1 MNLIPRP
8 FSAGGRSLI
17 HTFKM
22 ALAAKGC
29 KGLHS
34 LVPKASSAKFE
45 FMTDLGFEAV
55 GEVTHEG
62 LEYHLIV
69 MKIDAM

>member
-1 MNLIPRP
+1 
-8 FSAGGRSLI
+8 
-17 HTFKM
+17 M
-22 ALAAKGC
+22 ALAANGC
-29 KGLHS
+29 KGVHS
-34 LVPKASSAKFE
+34 LVPKGGSGKFDY
-45 FMTDLGFEAV
+45 MLDLGFEAV

>member
-1 MNLIPRP
+1 
-8 FSAGGRSLI
+8 
-17 HTFKM
+17 M